1 MKKTFLNIAIMATMS
16 VGCTQQNPLLVKE
29 FDTPHGAIP
38 FDKIK
43 LEHYV
48 PAFDAAIAE
57 GKAEVAA
64 IANSPAQPTF
74 ENTVVALEMSGRLL
88 QRTAGIF
95 FNLNEAET
103 TPAMQ
108 ALAQEITPKI
118 TAYEDDITL
127 NELLFARIKQ
137 VYETA
142 DRAAMTTEDKMLLQK
157 KYKHFVRKGA
167 NLNEEEKEKY
177 RLYSQRLAR
186 YALAFKENAL
196 AETNAFTLN
205 LTDSADLKG
214 LPADVV
220 EQAAKEAQTRGESGW
235 TFTLKQPS
243 YSPFIKFAENR
254 EARKKLYIAYNTRG
268 AQGNEHD
275 NSKVIEDIVN
285 TRLQMANLLGYKTY
299 ADYVLEERM
308 AENSANVNQLLS
320 DLLKAATPAAQAEL
334 AQVQAFATKS
344 GADFELQN
352 YDWSFY
358 SEKLREQKY
367 NLNEEILRP
376 YFEIERARQ
385 GIFTLAN
392 KLYGL
397 TFKENSAIP
406 VYHPD
411 VKAYEVFDEHNNFV
425 ALYYADLYPRQGKR
439 TGAWMDELRGQYG
452 TERPHIINVASFTR
466 PTATKPALL
475 SFSEFN
481 TMLHEF
487 GHALHG
493 MLAQGNYPSLT
504 GTNVYRD
511 FVEMPSQ
518 IMENWATQKDFL
530 DLFAVHYETGE
541 KIPAELVE
549 KIIASQNYLAG
560 NSTLRQLSF
569 GLLDMAYHT
578 RTQPFDENNL
588 GAFEHKTVAATRVL
602 PPTEGCVISSAFT
615 HVFGG
620 GYAAGYYGYKWAEV
634 IDADA
639 FSVFQ
644 KNGIFDRATA
654 QSFKDNIL
662 SKGGSEHPM
671 VLYKRFRGQAPNID
685 ALLKREGFKQ

>member
-1 MKKTFLNIAIMATMS
+1 MKKLLLMTLVAAAGC
-16 VGCTQQNPLLVKE
+16 VACTQQNPLLVKE

-43 LEHYV
+43 LEHYL
-48 PAFDAAIAE
+48 PAFDSAIAV

-64 IANSPAQPTF
+64 IVNNPDQPSF
-74 ENTVVALEMSGRLL
+74 ENTIVALELSGRLL
-88 QRTAGIF
+88 QRTSSIF

-108 ALAQEITPKI
+108 ALAKEITPKI

-127 NELLFARIKQ
+127 NELLFARIKK

-142 DRAAMTTEDKMLLQK
+142 DVATMTAEDKMLLQK
-157 KYKHFVRKGA
+157 TYKHFVRNGA

-177 RLYSQRLAR
+177 RLYSQRLAK
-186 YALAFKENAL
+186 YSLAFKENAL

-214 LPADVV
+214 LPADIV

-243 YSPFIKFAENR
+243 YSPFIKFSENR
-254 EARKKLYIAYNTRG
+254 EARKKMYIAYNTRG
-268 AQGNEHD
+268 AQSNEHD

-308 AENSANVNQLLS
+308 AENSTNVNNLLS
-320 DLLKAATPAAQAEL
+320 DLLKAATPAALSEL
-334 AQVQAFATKS
+334 AEIQAFAKKS

-352 YDWSFY
+352 YDWTFY
-358 SEKLREQKY
+358 SEKLREEKY
-367 NLNEEILRP
+367 SLNEEVLRP
-376 YFEIERARQ
+376 YFEMEKAKQ
-385 GIFTLAN
+385 AIFLLAG

-411 VKAYEVFDEHNNFV
+411 VKAYEVFDEQNNFV
-425 ALYYADLYPRQGKR
+425 ALYYADLYPREGKR

-452 TERPHIINVASFTR
+452 AQRPHIINVASFTR
-466 PTATKPALL
+466 PTETKPALL

-481 TMLHEF
+481 TLLHEF

-518 IMENWATQKDFL
+518 IMENWATQKEFL

-541 KIPAELVE
+541 KIPAELIK
-549 KIIASQNYLAG
+549 KIVGSQNYLAG
-560 NSTLRQLSF
+560 YLTLRQLSF
-569 GLLDMAYHT
+569 GLLDMAYHN
-578 RTQPFDENNL
+578 RTQPFNENNL
-588 GAFEHKTVAATRVL
+588 GEFEHRTVSATRLL
-602 PPTEGCVISSAFT
+602 PPTAGCVISSAFT
-615 HVFGG
+615 HIFGG

-671 VLYKRFRGQAPNID
+671 VLYKRFRGQAPSID
-685 ALLKREGFKQ
+685 ALLKREGF